1 MAVVQA
7 GDGEALDWG
16 LGPKRQNVQN
26 RTRSGNHQSEEQVV
40 TKGEAM
46 SSLLAR
52 LLLRW
57 GQLRETQIWE
67 PFELEVVVR
76 T

>member
-1 MAVVQA
+1 MT
-7 GDGEALDWG
+7 E
-16 LGPKRQNVQN
+16 
-26 RTRSGNHQSEEQVV
+26 
-40 TKGEAM
+40 GEAM
-46 SSLLAR
+46 SSLLGR

-57 GQLRETQIWE
+57 GQSQETQIWE